1 MALFSSFRVGSEI
14 AYPDSLRTRL
24 RSFPLLK
31 ELSEASLKRLLGQ
44 ATWFGLPGG
53 TMLPRDGE
61 NDRALFLIVTGS
73 LGAFVEIS
81 RGERRLVAHVLAGET
96 VGEMS
101 LISGE
106 PQTAEFVALR
116 DTELLRISREGF
128 EALMAR
134 HPHVVLNL
142 MRILVRRVQET
153 LRKPAESPPKTI
165 AIVPLQDGLADELL
179 ARWLADALTDMGSKA
194 AVLDVTAAEH
204 GAEWFNSFETLHDV
218 VIYRG
223 DAPDSAWTHL
233 CIRQADRIFLLARA
247 DRPLPRRPFEM
258 PAFKARAGGLP
269 ELLLLHGASGPRNL
283 PEEFSLRS
291 GIFKS
296 HHHLRADEAGDVRRL
311 ARFVAGRAV
320 GLVLAGGGAR
330 GYAHIGVIK
339 ALIEAGVPFDHLGG
353 TSMGAVIAAG
363 LAAEWSYD
371 ELIARMRDAFVK
383 RNPLSDFTLPL
394 IALLRGKKVSER
406 LQEHFGDIRIE
417 ELPKPFFC
425 VSSDLTTGRI
435 VVHRTG
441 PLWRALRASVALPG
455 ILPPVTHEG
464 HLLVDGGVMNNLP
477 VDVMAAEARGPVI
490 ASDVTGE
497 VDFYVKDSRYGERPV
512 WWLLWQRMRGSPSI
526 VSILM
531 RSGTVGSEAQRR
543 VVREQADLL
552 FEPPLPEIGLRDWH
566 ALDQAIA
573 EGYAH
578 ARMRIAQHGVPLS
591 DVWTEGPAVAIPQKM
606 PEQIPNLTISGTQ
619 EYQIPSRPVPG
630 EGA

>member
-1 MALFSSFRVGSEI
+1 MALFSSFRVGSET

-53 TMLPRDGE
+53 TLLPRDGE
-61 NDRALFLIVTGS
+61 NRRALFLVVTGS
-73 LGAFVEIS
+73 LGAFVENIK
-81 RGERRLVAHVLAGET
+81 GERRLAAHVLAGET

-101 LISGE
+101 LVSGE
-106 PQTAEFVALR
+106 LPNAEFVALR
-116 DTELLRISREGF
+116 DTELLRISRDGF

-142 MRILVRRVQET
+142 MRVLVRRVQEA
-153 LRKPAESPPKTI
+153 LRRPAESPPKTI
-165 AIVPLQDGLADELL
+165 AIVPLQEGLADEPV
-179 ARWLADALTDMGSKA
+179 ARRLADALIEMGSNA
-194 AVLDVTAAEH
+194 GILESDAAEH
-204 GAEWFNSFETLHDV
+204 GADWFNAFETAHDV

-223 DAPDSAWTHL
+223 DTPNSAWTQL
-233 CIRQADRIFLLARA
+233 CIRQADRVFLLAYA
-247 DRPLPRRPFEM
+247 DRPMSRRPLEM
-258 PAFKARAGGLP
+258 PAFKARTGGLP
-269 ELLLLHGASGPRNL
+269 ELLLLHRGAGPLNL
-283 PEEFSLRS
+283 PEEFTLRN
-291 GIFKS
+291 GIFES
-296 HHHLRADEAGDVRRL
+296 HHHLRAGEGGDIRRL
-311 ARFVAGRAV
+311 ARFVAGRAP

-330 GYAHIGVIK
+330 GYGHIGVIK
-339 ALIEAGVPFDHLGG
+339 ALIEAGVPFDRLGG

-371 ELIARMRDAFVK
+371 ELIARMRDAFVE

-394 IALLRGKKVSER
+394 IALLRGKKVSQR
-406 LQEHFGDIRIE
+406 LREHFGEIRIE

-435 VVHRTG
+435 VVHRSG
-441 PLWRALRASVALPG
+441 LLWRALRASVALPG

-477 VDVMAAEARGPVI
+477 VDVMAAEARGPII

-552 FEPPLPEIGLRDWH
+552 FEPPMPEIGLRDWH
-566 ALDQAIA
+566 ALGQAIA

-578 ARMRIAQHGVPLS
+578 ARMRIDQHGVPLS
-591 DVWTEGPAVAIPQKM
+591 DAWSEGPAVAVRQTM
-606 PEQIPNLTISGTQ
+606 PGHGPDPNIYGTR
-619 EYQIPSRPVPG
+619 EHLIPSPPVAG
-630 EGA
+630 ETT